1 MLEREPPPGVSAWPK
16 DENRIDSIEAVI
28 QGPPDTVYEEGFFHL
43 NVTIPSRYPF
53 EPPSVQF
60 STPIYHPNIDSCGRI
75 CLDTLNMPPKGAWK
89 PSINIPTVLSTVRL
103 LLEHPNPDDGLMTE
117 ITDEYK
123 YNRELFD
130 TKARKSVSE
139 HAKRGLRAKE
149 VEGQATRATSETA
162 MLATINPPAAQ
173 DKTAAARSR
182 VGMNQTV
189 DPQESAEE
197 KPLEG
202 DLGLGTS
209 SKRRSRLKLSNSQK
223 EKKTRVSE

>member
-1 MLEREPPPGVSAWPK
+1 MEGGRKVEKCRLGPQALTRLQRELRMLEREPPPGVSAWPK
-16 DENRIDSIEAVI
+16 DENRIDVIEAVI
-28 QGPPDTVYEEGFFHL
+28 QGPPDTVYEDGFFHL
-43 NVTIPSRYPF
+43 NVTVPSRYPF

-139 HAKRGLRAKE
+139 HARRGAK
-149 VEGQATRATSETA
+149 QAK
-162 MLATINPPAAQ
+162 
-173 DKTAAARSR
+173 DAAAIQSTTSTS
-182 VGMNQTV
+182 GGKPTTTTTHSAKQI
-189 DPQESAEE
+189 QENAGDLEE
-197 KPLEG
+197 
-202 DLGLGTS
+202 DLGLSLGTN
-209 SKRRSRLKLSNSQK
+209 SKRSRD
-223 EKKTRVSE
+223 